1 MDTCHGDSGG
11 GMICEV
17 RGRQSVLGLTS
28 WGYGCGNK
36 ESPGIYTRVSEFRD
50 WINSF
55 IDEES
60 FQNKT
65 FTMNTRE
72 YSTFEEQDLA

>member
-1 MDTCHGDSGG
+1 MVQGND
-11 GMICEV
+11 
-17 RGRQSVLGLTS
+17 GRFILVGITS

-72 YSTFEEQDLA
+72 YSTFEEPDLD